1 MTSHSAQ
8 AMLNATENNRI
19 MHMNTNWEK
28 VISES
33 QLISLPE
40 VYIKLQQI
48 ISSDDYALSDI
59 VDVISFD
66 PAISARLL
74 RMVNSSFFGL
84 ETQIDTIGHAIN
96 YLGTKQVNDLVLT
109 TSLADTFS
117 AIDNP
122 EFSLHQFWRHSVYC
136 AISARELALSCG
148 IKDAERLFLI
158 GLLHDIGHLMMHQSL
173 AEPTHLAELI
183 AQQQQIPLHQSE
195 QQQLGFDSAQLGA
208 ELLNNWNLPSSLVEV
223 IRYQF
228 NPSNAESFQLEASIL
243 HISITLTELFKQE
256 QGISEQTLKTGD
268 ENALQ
273 ICGIRVED
281 CTGIDKLA
289 QQQLGSVL
297 ALLFPY
303 QR

>member
-1 MTSHSAQ
+1 
-8 AMLNATENNRI
+8 
-19 MHMNTNWEK
+19 MNTNWEK

-48 ISSDDYALSDI
+48 INRDDYALSDI

-84 ETQIDTIGHAIN
+84 ETRIDTIGHAIN

-109 TSLADTFS
+109 TSLADSFS
-117 AIDNP
+117 SIDNP
-122 EFSLHQFWRHSVYC
+122 DFNLHQFWRHSVYC
-136 AISARELALSCG
+136 AISAREMAKSCG
-148 IKDAERLFLI
+148 LKDPERLFLI

-173 AEPTHLAELI
+173 DRQTHLAELLS
-183 AQQQQIPLHQSE
+183 QQQQIPLHQAE
-195 QQQLGFDSAQLGA
+195 QQQLGFDSAQVGA
-208 ELLNNWNLPSSLVEV
+208 ELLNNWNLPSSLVEA
-223 IRYQF
+223 IRYQLS
-228 NPSNAESFQLEASIL
+228 PSSAETFQLEASIL
-243 HISITLTELFKQE
+243 HISGILTGLFKQE
-256 QGISEQTLKTGD
+256 QEITEQILKTADG
-268 ENALQ
+268 NALK
-273 ICGIRVED
+273 ITGIVIED
-281 CTGIDKLA
+281 CVGIDQQA
-289 QQQLGSVL
+289 QEQLGSVL